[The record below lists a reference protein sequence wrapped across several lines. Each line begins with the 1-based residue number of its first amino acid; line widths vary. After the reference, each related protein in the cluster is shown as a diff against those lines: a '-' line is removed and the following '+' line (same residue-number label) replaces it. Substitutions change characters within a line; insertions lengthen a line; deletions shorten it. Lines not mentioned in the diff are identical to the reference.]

1 MTNPDVRLEEQLRTL
16 EAQTTSR
23 VEEAIASSVQAF
35 GLAAEAL
42 TAAIPAVTRI
52 IQLAAQ
58 AALQLGAAMAQA
70 AAAAATGTRRGVG
83 RALRRLGRRRV
94 RGPAQRSRQAAR
106 RPLRP
111 GRVPRTPDVGDQ
123 VQRLLEGAAE
133 RFDQPRPPQ
142 RRAPERR
149 SDEPGQRERARQR
162 EPEALK
168 RPNPP
173 TLAEEQQEQL
183 REQIDKAK
191 TAAGRLAADAVND
204 AAAAGTMEEARRLG
218 ARAVLWVAER
228 DACLHCLALSGVEV
242 RVGGRFRPTITFADK
257 PLRWRGFTGWPPRHP
272 NCRCRLRPVFGD
284 SSAQREALRR
294 EARRSV
300 VRGFSLP
307 SESEAARLRA
317 ADRLL
322 RRGAGLPRSVEEYGR
337 EAVAAGRFPRG
348 RDLPDGT
355 AAAALRATG
364 GGGGP
369 AGSGD
374 GSGSAGSM
382 GGGGT
387 GPGGGVPGSGA
398 GGSGGGG
405 AAGPAA
411 TAPDPDNDGP
421 LLGDLIPD
429 DDEVLDDDRISE
441 IREAIIERFEREYT
455 IAPRGEVTT
464 VRVFVSDVEVYI
476 GSVNVEAS
484 IRTAHGLKIGEISR
498 EFTRDD
504 DGTLVAHHHFLRLEA
519 GYRRGGF
526 GGQFN
531 GDLIRWY
538 RESRVGRIELVA
550 ALEDGGFVWAW
561 SGYDFLDE
569 AEAGEIFEKRV
580 EPKLDA
586 LEDWLD
592 EHEHDDAVSDEEYE
606 RMEGLRDALQDLI
619 ERWNG
624 NSFGSDEYPSA
635 NDIARLGWEPWMD
648 TNKDTW
654 LGKSILLGTSW
665 RGVRYL

>member
-23 VEEAIASSVQAF
+23 VEEAIASAVRSF

-111 GRVPRTPDVGDQ
+111 GRVLRTPDVGDQ

-162 EPEALK
+162 EPKALK
-168 RPNPP
+168 QPTPP
-173 TLAEEQQEQL
+173 TPAEEQQEQL

-218 ARAVLWVAER
+218 ARAVMWVAER

-242 RVGGRFRPTITFADK
+242 RVGGRFRPSLMFADK
-257 PLRWRGFTGWPPRHP
+257 PLKWRGFNGRPPRHP
-272 NCRCRLRPVFGD
+272 NCRCRVRPVFGD
-284 SSAQREALRR
+284 SSAQREALLR

-307 SESEAARLRA
+307 SESQAARLRA

-348 RDLPDGT
+348 RDLP
-355 AAAALRATG
+355 

-369 AGSGD
+369 AEAGG
-374 GSGSAGSM
+374 GSAGDP
-382 GGGGT
+382 GGGT
-387 GPGGGVPGSGA
+387 PGSGA

-405 AAGPAA
+405 TASPAA
-411 TAPDPDNDGP
+411 IPDPDDDGP
-421 LLGDLIPD
+421 LLGDLIPAE
-429 DDEVLDDDRISE
+429 DEVLDDDRVME
-441 IREAIIERFEREYT
+441 IREAITQRFEREYT
-455 IAPRGEVTT
+455 IAPRGEQMIVQ
-464 VRVFVSDVEVYI
+464 VFVDDVEVYI
-476 GSVNVEAS
+476 NSVNVEAS
-484 IRTAHGLKIGEISR
+484 VRTEHGLTIGEITR
-498 EFTRDD
+498 EFARDD
-504 DGTLVAHHHFLRLEA
+504 DGELVAYHHFLQLKA
-519 GYRRGGF
+519 GYRQGGF

-531 GDLIRWY
+531 RDLVRWY
-538 RESRVGRIELVA
+538 RESRVDRIELVA

-561 SGYDFLDE
+561 SGFDFVAK
-569 AEAGEIFEKRV
+569 AEADEIFEQRV
-580 EPKLDA
+580 EPQLDT
-586 LEDWLD
+586 LEKWLD
-592 EHEHDDAVSDEEYE
+592 KHEHDDAVSDEEYE
-606 RMEGLRDALQDLI
+606 RMENLRDALQDLI
-619 ERWNG
+619 ERRNE
-624 NSFGSDEYPSA
+624 NSFGSGRYPSA
-635 NDIARLGWEPWMD
+635 NDIARLGWEPGMD
-648 TNKDTW
+648 PHKDTW
-654 LGKSILLGTSW
+654 LGKSILQGTSW